1 MKKILVIQ
9 NKRIGDVLI
18 ASVIAQNMKKIYPD
32 SQVDYLVYDYTVGV
46 IENNPAIDNIIAV
59 NDKELKKLKNLKQL
73 IFKIRKQRYD
83 IIFDPYSKLQSR
95 LICYFSKAPIRIGF
109 QKRGKNPILKF
120 YTHNIPF
127 LNEKSHICGKAI
139 EDRINMVTSVFVF
152 PKEKIDYH
160 PHIYLTPEET
170 NYNKLDSYSKPF
182 IMLGILGSTPQKS
195 MPYNYIVK
203 LIDYITE
210 TFDVN
215 VLFNY
220 APHQKEDALSIY
232 NQCEIKDNIVIDIYE
247 DSIRGFIKL
256 MNKCELLIGN
266 EGGIVHISKALN
278 KPTFTIFSPY
288 VMKDHWASFEDG
300 QTHAS
305 IHLLEEKPD
314 LYNENSIE
322 NRRKIEADP
331 SFMYKQL
338 TPDLI
343 IPRIEQFLLLHLK
356 NNS

>member
-32 SQVDYLVYDYTVGV
+32 SQIDYLVYDYTVGV
-46 IENNPAIDNIIAV
+46 IENHPEINNIIAV
-59 NDKELKKLKNLKQL
+59 NDKELKKLSNLKQL
-73 IFKIRKQRYD
+73 IVKIRKQRYD

-95 LICYFSKAPIRIGF
+95 LICYFSKAAIRIGF
-109 QKRGKNPILKF
+109 QKRGKNPLLKF

-127 LNEKSHICGKAI
+127 LIEKSHICGKAI
-139 EDRINMVTSVFVF
+139 EDRINMVTSVFSL
-152 PKEKIDYH
+152 PENQIDYQ
-160 PHIYLTPEET
+160 PKIVLTEEEKQ
-170 NYNKLDSYSKPF
+170 YHKLDTYKKPF

-195 MPYNYIVK
+195 MPYAYIVE

-210 TFDVN
+210 NYAAN

-220 APHQKEDALSIY
+220 SPHQKDDALSIY
-232 NQCEIKDNIVIDIYE
+232 NNCKNKDNIVIDIYE

-300 QTHAS
+300 KKHAS
-305 IHLLEEKPD
+305 IHLLEEKPNLFSTD
-314 LYNENSIE
+314 REE
-322 NRRKIEADP
+322 RRKIEADP
-331 SFMYKQL
+331 SFMYNQL
-338 TPDLI
+338 TPNLI
-343 IPRIEQFLLLHLK
+343 IPKLETFLQMHLK
-356 NNS
+356 NNV

>member
-1 MKKILVIQ
+1 MEKILVIQ

-18 ASVIAQNMKKIYPD
+18 ASVIAQNMKKIFPE
-32 SQVDYLVYDYTVGV
+32 SQIDFLVYDYTIGV
-46 IENNPAIDNIIAV
+46 IENHPDIDNIIEI
-59 NDKELKKLKNLKQL
+59 NDKELKKLGNLKQL
-73 IFKIRKQRYD
+73 IQTIRKREYD

-95 LICYFSKAPIRIGF
+95 LVCYFSKAPIRIGF
-109 QKRGKNPILKF
+109 QKRGKNPPLKF

-127 LNEKSHICGKAI
+127 LKEKTKICGKAI
-139 EDRINMVTSVFVF
+139 EDRVNMVTSVFTL
-152 PKEKIDYH
+152 PEKQIDYE
-160 PHIYLTPEET
+160 PKIILTEAEQQ
-170 NYNKLDSYSKPF
+170 YNKLEKYDKPF

-195 MPYNYIVK
+195 MPYEYIVD
-203 LIDYITE
+203 LIDFIT
-210 TFDVN
+210 DNYQVN

-220 APHQKEDALSIY
+220 APHQKDDALSIY
-232 NQCEIKDNIVIDIYE
+232 KDCKNKDNIIIDIYE
-247 DSIRGFIKL
+247 DSIRGFITL

-300 QTHAS
+300 KKHAS
-305 IHLLEEKPD
+305 IHLLEEKPE
-314 LYNENSIE
+314 LYNENSVE

-338 TPDLI
+338 TPELI
-343 IPRIEQFLLLHLK
+343 LPKLKQFLLINLK
-356 NNS
+356 K